1 MTAGDSGGSTVRG
14 GPDCCIDTECS
25 LTASPYDVRFRRYGS
40 KMTALTLETAES
52 TGIAVA
58 VGLFALMLLMAFVV
72 KNVTVKLISILVIGG
87 FAFGVWTQRSSLQDC
102 ADKVRAAGVAGDT
115 TSVSCSFL
123 GSDVKVAALP
133 VP

>member
-1 MTAGDSGGSTVRG
+1 
-14 GPDCCIDTECS
+14 
-25 LTASPYDVRFRRYGS
+25 
-40 KMTALTLETAES
+40 MTALTLETAKN

-58 VGLFALMLLMAFVV
+58 VGLIALMLVMAVVV
-72 KNVTVKLISILVIGG
+72 KNVTVKLISILIVGG

-102 ADKVRAAGVAGDT
+102 ADKVRARGALGDST
-115 TSVSCSFL
+115 NVSCSFL